1 MPEATPEAPKVPEEL
16 PAQSDAK
23 DQPGSVVELPAKPEP
38 VQSEQVEPRKA
49 AGCFVSWLMLGKMML
64 YIDAIYLILY

>member
-23 DQPGSVVELPAKPEP
+23 DQPGSVEELPAKPEP
-38 VQSEQVEPRKA
+38 VQSEPRKA
-49 AGCFVSWLMLGKMML
+49 AGSFVSWLMLEK
-64 YIDAIYLILY
+64 